1 MGTKLELMP
10 EMQMPM
16 LVISTVYAGASPDD
30 INELVTMKQE
40 DAISSL
46 DGVDKIQSFSQ
57 ENISIIMVQYKYGTN
72 INTAYINLK
81 KAIDGIRSKM
91 PEDIEEPNILEMDMK
106 SEPVEFS
113 P

>member
-1 MGTKLELMP
+1 MINITKFAVRRPVTIVLCLIAIAYFGVQSLMGTKLELMP

-46 DGVDKIQSFSQ
+46 DGVD
-57 ENISIIMVQYKYGTN
+57 TRPLL
-72 INTAYINLK
+72 T
-81 KAIDGIRSKM
+81 
-91 PEDIEEPNILEMDMK
+91 
-106 SEPVEFS
+106 
-113 P
+113 